1 MLTNPFRH
9 HCIIIDFNTNKVYDI
24 FCQKSHVN
32 FNKCY
37 VEKTKE
43 RALQGFTQRNHRQI
57 RHISFM
63 IFAIPSCL
71 PFHRQFP
78 APPILKVPL
87 RASLPID
94 ARSNAR
100 SFLPSLT
107 AGPIRS
113 LMKPILR
120 KQERKELPP
129 SRKGRARPG
138 THAHARSKKDFTTN
152 LIMMP
157 LFVLSTR

>member
-1 MLTNPFRH
+1 M
-9 HCIIIDFNTNKVYDI
+9 
-24 FCQKSHVN
+24 
-32 FNKCY
+32 
-37 VEKTKE
+37 
-43 RALQGFTQRNHRQI
+43 QRNQRQI

-63 IFAIPSCL
+63 IFSIPSCL

-107 AGPIRS
+107 ARPIRS

-129 SRKGRARPG
+129 SRKGQARAHDHGPAQKKRF
-138 THAHARSKKDFTTN
+138 HNKFDHDRSSIFQHEVGLLDFGGHK
-152 LIMMP
+152 I
-157 LFVLSTR
+157 